1 MALHFMNRNSSFIK
15 IILLVAAGLLSSGKV
30 EAQKYSFGL
39 RAGGMLSWP
48 GFADADV
55 KDTFGRKL
63 KPGYNVGLFVGFPMK
78 KNYEVLIE
86 GGASQ
91 RGRILTFND
100 GTWANHLTMQMT
112 DMGMQ
117 LRRYFKF
124 QLTKNVPIEAFVN
137 IGPEIN
143 YWFNSK
149 GYVQVKEGPK
159 YHYKI
164 HYGATAPN
172 NGDRYMTL
180 QHTNHW
186 LFSLSVGAGVRAPLR
201 NNHFLSTEFR
211 FISGHT
217 FMGKKDSAFMEGF
230 IWGDGG
236 MQDTFQTNLKTISLS
251 VSYTIS
257 KDVIESRKGKSTL
270 KKKLKRGR

>member
-1 MALHFMNRNSSFIK
+1 MNRNSSFVT
-15 IILLVAAGLLSSGKV
+15 IILLLIAGLLLSSGA

-48 GFADADV
+48 GFADSDV

-86 GGASQ
+86 AGASQ

-117 LRRYFKF
+117 LRRYFKI

-137 IGPEIN
+137 IGPEVN
-143 YWFNSK
+143 YWFKSK
-149 GYVQVKEGPK
+149 GYITVNDGPK

-164 HYGATAPN
+164 HYGATPPN
-172 NGDRYMTL
+172 NGERYMTL

-186 LFSLSVGAGVRAPLR
+186 LFSLSIGTGFRAPLR
-201 NNHFLSTEFR
+201 NGHFFSTEFR

-217 FMGKKDSAFMEGF
+217 FMGRKDSAFFDWLIGVE
-230 IWGDGG
+230 
-236 MQDTFQTNLKTISLS
+236 DTFQTNLKTMSLS
-251 VSYTIS
+251 VAYTIS
-257 KDVIESRKGKSTL
+257 KDVIESRKGKSTI
-270 KKKLKRGR
+270 KKKLRRGR